1 MAPAKLTVS
10 IQKALDGSYGLTL
23 PNGKVVPVNRKQ
35 RRTLDAEARRK
46 KRRGHAR
53 H

>member
-1 MAPAKLTVS
+1 MPPTKFEVS
-10 IQKALDGSYGLTL
+10 LARQFDGTYRLTL
-23 PNGKVVPVNRKQ
+23 PNDVSVPVNRKQ